1 MEDRKVLTTLE
12 EIKAI
17 SDPFRYRILNTLID
31 MNEPATV
38 KQIADKMKE
47 VPSKIYYHVN
57 KLEKVGIVKLTYTK
71 KIKGVITKYYEPLA
85 RKFEIKCSK
94 EIEEPSRMMLLAV
107 SQMMISEF
115 YDNSKDIFL
124 NSMDKNIQESNGT
137 IISKSVYLTGEE
149 TEEIIG
155 LMKSFFKKHKEE
167 DCKKTKYHSFFTI
180 IEE

>member
-12 EIKAI
+12 EVKAI

-57 KLEKVGIVKLTYTK
+57 KLEKVGIVIIYTK

-94 EIEEPSRMMLLAV
+94 EVEEPSKMMLLAV

-115 YDNSKDIFL
+115 YDESKDIFL
-124 NSMDKNIQESNGT
+124 SSMDKSIHESNGT
-137 IISKSVYLTGEE
+137 IIKKNIYLTEGEAD
-149 TEEIIG
+149 EIIE
-155 LMKSFFKKHKEE
+155 LMKSFFKNHKQK
-167 DCKKTKYHSFFTI
+167 DSKKLKYHSFFTI